1 MKESFAIKEV
11 INNKP
16 GYYPGYGSR
25 QEAENNLESYRIEGG
40 VYSVVYVKE
49 YFNRAKDEEGNYT
62 RSTIAEIK
70 EPGL

>member
-40 VYSVVYVKE
+40 VYSVVYVRE
-49 YFNRAKDEEGNYT
+49 VTTGGITTCY
-62 RSTIAEIK
+62 EIP
-70 EPGL
+70 EPKQP